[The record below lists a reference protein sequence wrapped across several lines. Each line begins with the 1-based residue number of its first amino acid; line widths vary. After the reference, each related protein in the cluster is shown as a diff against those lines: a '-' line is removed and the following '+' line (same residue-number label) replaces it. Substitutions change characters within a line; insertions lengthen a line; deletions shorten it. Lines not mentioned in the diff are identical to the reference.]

1 MRSFRHWTP
10 GYLFHRV
17 VEKVY
22 RWTNPD
28 APWLTPQAN
37 ELLNSWI
44 RDTDSGLEFGS
55 GRSTVWFA
63 RRCGKLTSVEHNP
76 DWYQAV
82 TKRLNEQQLINVDYH
97 LFPRIDDAD
106 SRSSQYVKVAERFG
120 SGELDFVLVDGIY
133 RDACVAAV
141 LDKIRRDGILII
153 DNVHLYFP
161 SDSRSPNAIKVG
173 EPPAS
178 DLWRQA
184 LDQLGNWRRIWTSNH
199 VSDTAIF
206 IRN

>member
-1 MRSFRHWTP
+1 M
-10 GYLFHRV
+10 
-17 VEKVY
+17 
-22 RWTNPD
+22 
-28 APWLTPQAN
+28 TPQAN